1 MEWVIFRRLKRGGC
15 HIKAHASAYYRETL
29 ICREF
34 ESGQIGVQMQT
45 ALPSA
50 RRFAAGLMLL
60 SGVTHIAQLA
70 VYKGHADVIGAAMF
84 GVLYLLLGAYLL
96 TPKRAALWLAAIFP
110 LIGGSLGIL
119 RFLTVRPNPFSV
131 LHVIIDIAVI
141 STCVWLLTRREAAPM
156 PA

>member
-1 MEWVIFRRLKRGGC
+1 MEWVIFHRLKRGGC

-60 SGVTHIAQLA
+60 SGITHIAQLA
-70 VYKGHADVIGAAMF
+70 VYKGH
-84 GVLYLLLGAYLL
+84 
-96 TPKRAALWLAAIFP
+96 AAIFP

>member
-1 MEWVIFRRLKRGGC
+1 MKPVVFRRLHRGC
-15 HIKAHASAYYRETL
+15 RRIKVSASTYYRETL
-29 ICREF
+29 ICTEF

-45 ALPSA
+45 VLPPA

-96 TPKRAALWLAAIFP
+96 TPKRAALWLASIFP

-131 LHVIIDIAVI
+131 LHVVIDVAVI

>member
-1 MEWVIFRRLKRGGC
+1 
-15 HIKAHASAYYRETL
+15 
-29 ICREF
+29 
-34 ESGQIGVQMQT
+34 MQA
-45 ALPSA
+45 ALSPA
-50 RRFAAGLMLL
+50 RKFAAGLMML

-70 VYKGHADVIGAAMF
+70 VYPGHADVIGAAMF

-96 TPKRAALWLAAIFP
+96 TPKRAALWLTAIFP

-141 STCVWLLTRREAAPM
+141 STSVWLLLRREASAS

>member
-1 MEWVIFRRLKRGGC
+1 
-15 HIKAHASAYYRETL
+15 
-29 ICREF
+29 
-34 ESGQIGVQMQT
+34 MQT
-45 ALPSA
+45 ELSPA
-50 RRFAAGLMLL
+50 RKFAAGLMLL

-70 VYKGHADVIGAAMF
+70 IYKGHADVIGAAMF

-141 STCVWLLTRREAAPM
+141 STCVWLLTRPVEPRM
-156 PA
+156 PV